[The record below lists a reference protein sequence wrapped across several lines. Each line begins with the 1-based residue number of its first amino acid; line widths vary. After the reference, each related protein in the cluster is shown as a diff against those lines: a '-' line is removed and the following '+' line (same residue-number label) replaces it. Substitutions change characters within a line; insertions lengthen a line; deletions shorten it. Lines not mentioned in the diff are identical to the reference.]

1 MSAGQRPMLCKGAR
15 GGELVNSKLWRPDAA
30 PLRRLISCARKC
42 RKIRGAPSGACLYCT
57 RTSTAQRKRSAS
69 RKQPQ
74 AQPQQQQQQQHPSPP
89 RPVDEYIN
97 YHYSNDGSENVTS
110 RLQTK
115 ASPSLAKR
123 YSKAV
128 KSRNPHR
135 LTRMPA
141 QAIPNRK
148 CSISQ
153 RGPCRGRNHAE
164 KARRAVSSTAVPS
177 TARPASWQRPA
188 GRTGT
193 IRDATCTAAAGW
205 W

>member
-30 PLRRLISCARKC
+30 PLRRLTSCARKC

-97 YHYSNDGSENVTS
+97 YYSNDGSENVTS

-123 YSKAV
+123 YSLKPSKAV
-128 KSRNPHR
+128 KYVATS
-135 LTRMPA
+135 
-141 QAIPNRK
+141 NRK

>member
-30 PLRRLISCARKC
+30 PLRRLTSCARKC

-97 YHYSNDGSENVTS
+97 YYSNDGTENVTS

-128 KSRNPHR
+128 KSRIS
-135 LTRMPA
+135 
-141 QAIPNRK
+141 QPNRK